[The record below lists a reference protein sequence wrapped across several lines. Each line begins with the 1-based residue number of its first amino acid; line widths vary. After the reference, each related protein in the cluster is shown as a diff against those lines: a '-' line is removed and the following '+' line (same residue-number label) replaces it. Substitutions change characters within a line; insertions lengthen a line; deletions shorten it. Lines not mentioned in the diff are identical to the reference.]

1 MNITAF
7 AAASSDKISGKQN
20 VSHRSGRYRTE
31 TLLTPT
37 TLFSDCPIT
46 PSEEYKRVVDP
57 ERRKILAILVVG
69 VVIFPL
75 MFRYACGS
83 SNDPDKSNITIAW
96 GSGIEDWEWCVLA
109 VIWFGALGTIF
120 RLLPLV
126 AGRPSAIESSQQCT
140 LDGVAALGVCSPFS
154 SEDDAILLRSL
165 LGRTCTMFHTVGSRH
180 SIQGFY
186 MDAIL
191 NERRIKGEVSRRNCW
206 IAWVKFLHALV
217 DVSLLMKEEAA
228 KDSALAAVY
237 ATDSERFKSPVTPQG
252 RAPPAKAPPS
262 SPLTS
267 GRALYV
273 EGAIDPR
280 GCPVSVRRSHR
291 ASSRSS
297 EHLSSRGVSTK
308 VSFKD
313 IASSLDSAKGV
324 MVQQRGHL
332 TTWGRDEVRGQ
343 TLSSSAA
350 MAWPPAVRPSA
361 DLMTGPGGFVGRPL
375 YKINEVSTP
384 SGDSVDRSVPMSW
397 TSYNAA
403 EAPMTLSSGDSSRMP
418 ALCAVDSNAGPLS
431 ADVSEVTPASGGY
444 VTDSNGPVSQEEG
457 FRCCLSDESC
467 RVGEDSERMGFG
479 PPDSAA
485 TTLTLSTRSNG
496 PAFSPAQALYNVF
509 ATPTEP
515 RSPRSEVHV
524 VTPSENMIHHP
535 PAIATFPVT
544 PSQRP
549 RAMTDRQNQIAAAYL
564 RPHGIPNL
572 ELNMAD
578 IVPMIDFLDAWLEEM
593 KENEWTYDYHKP
605 K

>member
-1 MNITAF
+1 
-7 AAASSDKISGKQN
+7 
-20 VSHRSGRYRTE
+20 
-31 TLLTPT
+31 
-37 TLFSDCPIT
+37 
-46 PSEEYKRVVDP
+46 
-57 ERRKILAILVVG
+57 
-69 VVIFPL
+69 
-75 MFRYACGS
+75 
-83 SNDPDKSNITIAW
+83 
-96 GSGIEDWEWCVLA
+96 
-109 VIWFGALGTIF
+109 
-120 RLLPLV
+120 
-126 AGRPSAIESSQQCT
+126 
-140 LDGVAALGVCSPFS
+140 
-154 SEDDAILLRSL
+154 
-165 LGRTCTMFHTVGSRH
+165 MFHTVGSRH

-191 NERRIKGEVSRRNCW
+191 NERRIKGEISRRNCW
-206 IAWVKFLHALV
+206 IAWMKFLHALV

-237 ATDSERFKSPVTPQG
+237 ATDSERFKSPATPQG
-252 RAPPAKAPPS
+252 RAPPMPPREAPS
-262 SPLTS
+262 SPLFS

-280 GCPVSVRRSHR
+280 GCPVSVRRSYR

-297 EHLSSRGVSTK
+297 EHMSSRDVSAK

-324 MVQQRGHL
+324 MVQHRGHL
-332 TTWGRDEVRGQ
+332 TTLGRDELSGQ
-343 TLSSSAA
+343 TLGPSTA
-350 MAWPPAVRPSA
+350 MAWPPAVRSSA
-361 DLMTGPGGFVGRPL
+361 GLTTGPGAFVGRPL
-375 YKINEVSTP
+375 FKINEVSTP

-397 TSYNAA
+397 TSYSAA

-444 VTDSNGPVSQEEG
+444 VTDSSGPVSQEEG
-457 FRCCLSDESC
+457 FRCCLSEESC
-467 RVGEDSERMGFG
+467 RAGENSERMGSG

-509 ATPTEP
+509 ATTAEP

-524 VTPSENMIHHP
+524 VTPSDNMIHHP

-549 RAMTDRQNQIAAAYL
+549 RAMTDRQNQIAASYL

-572 ELNMAD
+572 ELSMAD
-578 IVPMIDFLDAWLEEM
+578 IIPMIDFLDAWLDEM

>member
-1 MNITAF
+1 VWRARCLSNGGEVTMKPPPTAST
-7 AAASSDKISGKQN
+7 AVAGSDETTGRRLSSRQPT
-20 VSHRSGRYRTE
+20 RSNEE
-31 TLLTPT
+31 TFLTPT

-46 PSEEYKRVVDP
+46 PSEEYRKIVDP
-57 ERRKILAILVVG
+57 ERRKILVILVLAVLL
-69 VVIFPL
+69 FPL

-83 SNDPDKSNITIAW
+83 SGDPDVSDTTIAW
-96 GSGIEDWEWCVLA
+96 GGGTEVWEWCVLA
-109 VIWFGALGTIF
+109 VIWFGALGNIF

-126 AGRPSAIESSQQCT
+126 AGRPSAIESSQKCT

-165 LGRTCTMFHTVGSRH
+165 LGRACTMFHTVGSRH

-206 IAWVKFLHALV
+206 IAWMKFLHALV
-217 DVSLLMKEEAA
+217 DVSLLMKEEATEDA
-228 KDSALAAVY
+228 TPATLHS
-237 ATDSERFKSPVTPQG
+237 TDSERFKSPATPQG
-252 RAPPAKAPPS
+252 RAPPAPPKAPPS

-280 GCPVSVRRSHR
+280 GCSVSVRRSQ
-291 ASSRSS
+291 AVSCRSGDN
-297 EHLSSRGVSTK
+297 LSSRGDSAR

-313 IASSLDSAKGV
+313 IGYSLGSAAGV
-324 MVQQRGHL
+324 TEQQRSHL
-332 TTWGRDEVRGQ
+332 TTWSRDQLHGQ
-343 TLSSSAA
+343 PLSYGMMMAGTPAA
-350 MAWPPAVRPSA
+350 RSVAGLMA
-361 DLMTGPGGFVGRPL
+361 GPGAFVGRVL
-375 YKINEVSTP
+375 SKISEASTP
-384 SGDSVDRSVPMSW
+384 TADNAGRSTAMSW
-397 TSYNAA
+397 TSYTSD
-403 EAPMTLSSGDSSRMP
+403 APETSSSGD
-418 ALCAVDSNAGPLS
+418 LS
-431 ADVSEVTPASGGY
+431 QLPGAEPPSTNGTSEITPASGGY
-444 VTDSNGPVSQEEG
+444 VSHSSRLTPEEADLAG
-457 FRCCLSDESC
+457 D
-467 RVGEDSERMGFG
+467 DSERIGF
-479 PPDSAA
+479 SAPGTSVNRA
-485 TTLTLSTRSNG
+485 TFSTRSNG
-496 PAFSPAQALYNVF
+496 AAQALYNVF